1 MTLQSKLKVLL
12 TMMMTLIMLSGCATI
27 EGAGE
32 DIESAGDA
40 IQDAAND
47 AEN

>member
-1 MTLQSKLKVLL
+1 MNLQSKTKIIV
-12 TMMMTLIMLSGCATI
+12 TLITTLLLLSGCATI
-27 EGAGE
+27 EGAGK

-47 AEN
+47 GAN

>member
-1 MTLQSKLKVLL
+1 MSLQAKLKVLL
-12 TMMMTLIMLSGCATI
+12 SLSLTLVMLSGCATI

>member
-1 MTLQSKLKVLL
+1 
-12 TMMMTLIMLSGCATI
+12 MMMTLIMLSGCATI